1 MDTHSFIS
9 KANILIID
17 NATDTSVISDLLKDH
32 CKTVNVAK
40 TIKVALKNI
49 QPAKTPDIILLGM
62 TLAQANDYS
71 ICKQLKTDATTCH
84 IPIIVLADK
93 NGVTDEV
100 LGFKNGI
107 VDYITKPMSAT
118 LVMARINTHL
128 EINSLKALL
137 RSQNNSYDYD
147 AQQRT
152 AALMTTEFVLIRA
165 MAYLAEIR
173 DSVTGNHIS
182 RVQHYIKTLAEKL
195 RFHPRFEHFLNN
207 DDTIEL
213 LSNTAILHDIGAVG
227 IPDRILLKPD
237 RLTASEFD
245 TMKNHTRL
253 GQNVL
258 LYAERDLNIKSS
270 FLKHAKEMIYSHHE
284 KWDGSGYPEGL
295 AGDEIPISAR
305 IVAIVDVYEALISR
319 RVYKPQVSHE
329 RAVEIILEGK
339 GTQFDADMVDAFY
352 EIHEEFKHIAHTYP
366 DNMQDFNKKI
376 DYLEA
381 ALAVAP

>member
-1 MDTHSFIS
+1 M
-9 KANILIID
+9 A
-17 NATDTSVISDLLKDH
+17 
-32 CKTVNVAK
+32 
-40 TIKVALKNI
+40 
-49 QPAKTPDIILLGM
+49 
-62 TLAQANDYS
+62 LAQADDYS
-71 ICKQLKTDATTCH
+71 ICKQVKTNATTHH
-84 IPIIVLADK
+84 IPIIVFADE
-93 NGVTDEV
+93 NVVTDEV
-100 LGFKNGI
+100 RGFENGI
-107 VDYITKPMSAT
+107 VDYITKPISAA
-118 LVMARINTHL
+118 LVLARINTHL
-128 EINSLKALL
+128 EINNLKALL
-137 RSQNNSYDYD
+137 RNQNNLYDHE
-147 AQQRT
+147 AQQRA
-152 AALMTTEFVLIRA
+152 AALMTTQFVLIRA

-173 DSVTGNHIS
+173 DSVTGNHIL

-213 LSNTAILHDIGAVG
+213 LSNAAPLHDIGAVG

-237 RLTASEFD
+237 RLTATEFD

-258 LYAERDLNIKSS
+258 LYAERDLNIESP

-295 AGDEIPISAR
+295 VGDEIPISAR
-305 IVAIVDVYEALISR
+305 LIAIADVYDALISR
-319 RVYKPQVSHE
+319 RVYKPLVPHE
-329 RAVEIILEGK
+329 RAVEIILESK

-352 EIHEEFKHIAHTYP
+352 EVHEEFRCIARTYP
-366 DNMQDFNKKI
+366 DNTQDFNKKI